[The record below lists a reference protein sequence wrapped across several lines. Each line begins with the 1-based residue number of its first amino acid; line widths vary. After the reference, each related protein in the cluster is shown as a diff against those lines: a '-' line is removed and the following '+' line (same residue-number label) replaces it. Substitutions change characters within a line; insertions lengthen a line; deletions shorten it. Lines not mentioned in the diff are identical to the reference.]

1 MFGISDQVAKEFGLG
16 DDKWQEMSFTLVNP
30 TNTDVVIDLF
40 NPQVANTINI
50 PSRPSPS
57 LTLPPITYTL
67 IQSPP
72 LSSPIVQNI
81 CIAHG
86 NGKIWVGDGS
96 GGSGNVQS
104 INESTNTVNT
114 INLPA
119 QVDAINVISGVA
131 YSATSNKVIYGGSA
145 LNVVTILDATT
156 ETILAN
162 TVLGIP
168 VVGVSSIIWNSVKNT
183 WYIARINNSINEVDC
198 VTNALVGTIVL
209 PPTATPKQIAFD
221 AVTNKIYVT
230 DDSSVFGLD
239 SNEIFEI
246 DCVTNTVLSVISTAG
261 IINRPVGIAFKYIS
275 GNPTLFIGSSFNAGI
290 YSYDINTTIST
301 TISLTGYAFSLIVHP
316 TSNSV
321 YAGAW
326 LGGSNGQVLVIDT
339 LTNTV
344 TNNISFVQTQ
354 NIVNFAYSPTTNNIY
369 ISTFQPI
376 QGQNT
381 LLPPTG
387 FYISTKNER
396 ITISQVV
403 RDGFYSP
410 YWIRRLYF
418 YSNNT
423 SNFNQNFFL
432 LTKDANGNLCEVP
445 QVPNLS
451 VATVQF
457 QAGIGLVDYPNK
469 EFILGINQW
478 YKEIKVVANSDLT
491 MILVY
496 QQIQKSNLLSYID
509 KVGKGVNS
517 TTYDGL
523 ANVEIQKFNLN
534 QLDYI
539 MPANALVL
547 PKDTITPVN
556 VQEINSTI
564 SKSLTNSS
572 NETS

>member
-1 MFGISDQVAKEFGLG
+1 MLGISDKVAKEFGLG

-50 PSRPSPS
+50 PSKPSPS

-104 INESTNTVNT
+104 INESTNIVNT
-114 INLPA
+114 INLPV
-119 QVDAINVISGVA
+119 QVDATSVISGVA
-131 YSATSNKVIYGGSA
+131 YSATSNKVIYGSSNTA
-145 LNVVTILDATT
+145 FVTILDASA
-156 ETILAN
+156 ETILADTN
-162 TVLGIP
+162 IFGL
-168 VVGVSSIIWNSVKNT
+168 GVSSIIWNSVKNT
-183 WYIARINNSINEVDC
+183 WYIARITNSINEVDC

-230 DDSSVFGLD
+230 DDSSPFGVD
-239 SNEIFEI
+239 TNEIFEI
-246 DCVTNTVLSVISTAG
+246 DCVTNTVLSIISTAG

-275 GNPTLFIGSSFNAGI
+275 GNPTLFVGSSFNAGI

-301 TISLTGYAFSLIVHP
+301 TISLTGYAFSIIVHP

-451 VATVQF
+451 VATLQF
-457 QAGIGLVDYPNK
+457 QSGIGLVDYPNK

-496 QQIQKSNLLSYID
+496 QQIQKSNLLSYIE
-509 KVGKGVNS
+509 KVGYGVNS

-523 ANVEIQKFNLN
+523 ANVQVQNFNLN

-547 PKDTITPVN
+547 PKDTITPVSAK
-556 VQEINSTI
+556 EINNI
-564 SKSLTNSS
+564 LS
-572 NETS
+572 NTSDGTS

>member
-1 MFGISDQVAKEFGLG
+1 MLGISDKVAKDFGLG

-40 NPQVANTINI
+40 NPQVANTVNI
-50 PSRPSPS
+50 PSTPRPS

-72 LSSPIVQNI
+72 LSSPIVQNT
-81 CIAHG
+81 CIAYG
-86 NGKIWVGDGS
+86 NGKIWVGDDS
-96 GGSGNVQS
+96 GGFTGDIQS
-104 INESTNTVNT
+104 INESTNIVNT
-114 INLPA
+114 INLPV
-119 QVDAINVISGVA
+119 QVGNSINGVA
-131 YSATSNKVIYGGSA
+131 YSATSNKVIYGGSTSA
-145 LNVVTILDATT
+145 FVTILDAST
-156 ETILAN
+156 ETILADTN
-162 TVLGIP
+162 IFG
-168 VVGVSSIIWNSVKNT
+168 VGVSSIIWNSVKNT
-183 WYIARINNSINEVDC
+183 WYIARIANRINEVDC
-198 VTNALVGTIVL
+198 VTNALVGTIAL
-209 PPTATPKQIAFD
+209 PATATPKQIAFD
-221 AVTNKIYVT
+221 AVTNRIYVT
-230 DDSSVFGLD
+230 DDSSPLGIDANL
-239 SNEIFEI
+239 IFVV
-246 DCVTNTVLSVISTAG
+246 DCATNTLLPNISTAG
-261 IINRPVGIAFKYIS
+261 FINRPVGIAFKYIS
-275 GNPTLFIGSSFNAGI
+275 GNPTLFVGSSFNAGI

-301 TISLTGYAFSLIVHP
+301 TISLTGYAFSIIVHP
-316 TSNSV
+316 PSNSV

-326 LGGSNGQVLVIDT
+326 LGGTNGQVLVIDT

-344 TNNISFVQTQ
+344 TNNISFAQTQ
-354 NIVNFAYSPTTNNIY
+354 KIVNFAYSPTTNNIY

-418 YSNNT
+418 YSSNT

-432 LTKDANGNLCEVP
+432 LKKDANGNLCESP
-445 QVPNLS
+445 QVPSLS

-496 QQIQKSNLLSYID
+496 QQIQKSDLLSYID
-509 KVGKGVNS
+509 KVGQGVNS
-517 TTYDGL
+517 ETYDGL
-523 ANVEIQKFNLN
+523 ANVQVQHFNLN

-547 PKDTITPVN
+547 PKDTITPVS
-556 VQEINSTI
+556 VQEINNILSNAI
-564 SKSLTNSS
+564 TNSS
-572 NETS
+572 DETS

>member
-1 MFGISDQVAKEFGLG
+1 MLGISDKVAKEFGLG

-50 PSRPSPS
+50 PSTPSPS
-57 LTLPPITYTL
+57 LTLPPITYSL
-67 IQSPP
+67 LQSPP

-104 INESTNTVNT
+104 INESTNIVNT
-114 INLPA
+114 INLPV
-119 QVDAINVISGVA
+119 QVDATSVISGVA
-131 YSATSNKVIYGGSA
+131 YSATSNKVIYGSSNTA
-145 LNVVTILDATT
+145 FVTILDASA
-156 ETILAN
+156 ETILADTN
-162 TVLGIP
+162 IFGL
-168 VVGVSSIIWNSVKNT
+168 GVSSIIWNSVKNT

-209 PPTATPKQIAFD
+209 SPIATPKQIAFD

-230 DDSSVFGLD
+230 DDSSPFGVD
-239 SNEIFEI
+239 TNEIFEI
-246 DCVTNTVLSVISTAG
+246 DCVTNTVLSIISTAG

-275 GNPTLFIGSSFNAGI
+275 GNPTLFVGSSFNAGI

-301 TISLTGYAFSLIVHP
+301 TISLTGYAFSIIVHP

-354 NIVNFAYSPTTNNIY
+354 NIVNFAHSPTTNNIY

-451 VATVQF
+451 VATLQF
-457 QAGIGLVDYPNK
+457 QSGIGLVDYPNK

-478 YKEIKVVANSDLT
+478 YKEIKVAANSDLT

-496 QQIQKSNLLSYID
+496 QQIQKSNLLSYIE
-509 KVGKGVNS
+509 KVGYGVNS

-523 ANVEIQKFNLN
+523 ANVQVQHFNLN

-547 PKDTITPVN
+547 PKDTITPVSAK
-556 VQEINSTI
+556 EINNILSNT
-564 SKSLTNSS
+564 LTNSS
-572 NETS
+572 DGTS